1 MGAHGIGAVRGG
13 GDGVWVGSRGGTCA
27 AEGVR
32 VALGV
37 RVRCRGGG
45 TEPGAGEA
53 GEEGVVGGFFCR
65 VGCGGVEL
73 QGGRV
78 GGVWLGRE
86 GVEGRVGEGGGGD
99 RIVTALCGRV
109 LWGV

>member
-13 GDGVWVGSRGGTCA
+13 GDGVRVGSRGGACA
-27 AEGVR
+27 AEGVQ

-37 RVRCRGGG
+37 QVRRGGGG

-53 GEEGVVGGFFCR
+53 GEEGVVGGFFCG

-73 QGGRV
+73 WAGGV
-78 GGVWLGRE
+78 GGVRLGKE
-86 GVEGRVGEGGGGD
+86 GVEGHVGEGGGG
-99 RIVTALCGRV
+99 VLVGRASV
-109 LWGV
+109 GGGE